1 MNFESLIDTYGSML
15 WRIASSYERDRAIC
29 EELYQEIC
37 LAVWQSVDKVG
48 EAESP
53 RAYVA
58 RIATN
63 QAVSHVRR
71 ELRQPNTA
79 DAADEEA
86 GHFPESDGAPA
97 LDDAVDVYQKQQRLL
112 AAVQTLPLNWRMP
125 ITLTLEGFKPQ
136 EIAYVM
142 GITANTVS
150 LRLTRAKQALREL
163 MSEEETV

>member
-1 MNFESLIDTYGSML
+1 MDFETLIDSYGSML
-15 WRIASSYERDRAIC
+15 WRIASSYERDAAIC

-37 LAVWQSVDKVG
+37 LAVWQSEGKVS

-71 ELRQPNTA
+71 ELRQPDTA
-79 DAADEEA
+79 EEQTAGLAEAD
-86 GHFPESDGAPA
+86 GTPA
-97 LDDAVDVYQKQQRLL
+97 LDEALDVHQKQQRLL

-125 ITLTLEGFKPQ
+125 VTLTLEGFKPQ

-142 GITANTVS
+142 GISANTVS

-163 MSEEETV
+163 MSEQEEKLK